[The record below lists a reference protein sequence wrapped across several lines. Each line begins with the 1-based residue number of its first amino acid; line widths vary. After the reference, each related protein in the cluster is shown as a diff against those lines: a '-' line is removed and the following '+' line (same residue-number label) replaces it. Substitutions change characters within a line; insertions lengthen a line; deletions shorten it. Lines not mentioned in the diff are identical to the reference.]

1 MTIKG
6 EWIKKMWCIYIV
18 EYYSTMKKNE
28 MTPFAA
34 AWMNVEIIT
43 LSESFLL
50 QRLNRSLALIGL
62 DRCHGI
68 SAQ

>member
-6 EWIKKMWCIYIV
+6 EWMKKMWCIYIV

-28 MTPFAA
+28 MMPFAA

-43 LSESFLL
+43 LSEAS
-50 QRLNRSLALIGL
+50 QRKTNVI
-62 DRCHGI
+62 
-68 SAQ
+68 